1 MKIVIEDV
9 TSGDL
14 AAFLREKLATPVIPA
29 MPSGASAGGFIN
41 PLTGAFLNT
50 PALLRKLSSI
60 MSYMTSS
67 QKINAIKEVRELFG
81 CGLKEAKDVVEGN
94 FY

>member
-1 MKIVIEDV
+1 MKITIEDV
-9 TSGDL
+9 STNDL
-14 AAFLREKLATPVIPA
+14 ASFLREKLAVPGSVPGPTGSLGLSNAPA
-29 MPSGASAGGFIN
+29 I
-41 PLTGAFLNT
+41 
-50 PALLRKLSSI
+50 LRKMSTI
-60 MSYMTSS
+60 FSYMASG

>member
-1 MKIVIEDV
+1 MNMKITIEDV
-9 TSGDL
+9 STNDL
-14 AAFLREKLATPVIPA
+14 AAFLAHK
-29 MPSGASAGGFIN
+29 GAS
-41 PLTGAFLNT
+41 
-50 PALLRKLSSI
+50 PAIGLGTNYPASTEQMTFNKVMLLRKLSGI
-60 MSYMTSS
+60 MAYVASG

>member
-14 AAFLREKLATPVIPA
+14 AAFLREKLAVPT
-29 MPSGASAGGFIN
+29 SA
-41 PLTGAFLNT
+41 PTMAL
-50 PALLRKLSSI
+50 PDMQSLLRKLSPI
-60 MSYMTSS
+60 FYQAVNG
-67 QKINAIKEVRELFG
+67 QKINAIKSLRELTG

>member
-1 MKIVIEDV
+1 MKITIEDV
-9 TSGDL
+9 STTDL
-14 AAFLREKLATPVIPA
+14 ASFLKEKLATPPSVSV
-29 MPSGASAGGFIN
+29 PSGTLGLSNA
-41 PLTGAFLNT
+41 
-50 PALLRKLSSI
+50 PAILRKMSTI
-60 MSYMTSS
+60 MAYVANG

>member
-14 AAFLREKLATPVIPA
+14 AAFLREKLATPPSVSV
-29 MPSGASAGGFIN
+29 PSGTLGLSNA
-41 PLTGAFLNT
+41 
-50 PALLRKLSSI
+50 PAILRKMSTI
-60 MSYMTSS
+60 MAYVANG